1 MANYLCNVINLF
13 TPSYYLLYFN
23 YLLFSVPLSRF
34 ANLPGFSDMGAD
46 AEDELTDTG
55 SCGATSAGPEQLRCW
70 EYMLE
75 RNTRV
80 LFDRELQASRPTL
93 PRVGKGSD
101 IVR

>member
-1 MANYLCNVINLF
+1 MFCIKFVHAFLLF
-13 TPSYYLLYFN
+13 TIFYFN
-23 YLLFSVPLSRF
+23 YPLLSVPLSRF